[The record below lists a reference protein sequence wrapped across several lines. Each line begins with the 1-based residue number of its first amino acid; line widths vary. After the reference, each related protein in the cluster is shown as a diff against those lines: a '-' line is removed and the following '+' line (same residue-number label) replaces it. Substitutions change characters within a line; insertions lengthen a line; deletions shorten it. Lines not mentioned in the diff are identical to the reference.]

1 MKKATPKKSP
11 AKKNPATAKKNAIAQ
26 SRGLSEAQ
34 FRKIALSFPGAVEGS
49 SYGKPSILILKKYFT
64 RLRAEDNSLTL
75 YVGSLDER
83 EMLIESDP
91 ATFHVTDH
99 YRDYPVV
106 LARLDRLDAKTLQ
119 AMLERRWRQIAP
131 KKLVKELEGNSST
144 NKK

>member
-1 MKKATPKKSP
+1 MKKATSKKSP
-11 AKKNPATAKKNAIAQ
+11 GKKQPAAAKKKASAN

-34 FRKIALSFPGAVEGS
+34 FKKIALSFPGAVEGS

-83 EMLIESDP
+83 EMLIDSDP

-99 YRDYPVV
+99 YRDYPIV
-106 LARLDRLDAKTLQ
+106 LARLDRLDAATLK
-119 AMLERRWRQIAP
+119 AMLERRWREIAP
-131 KKLVKELEGNSST
+131 KKLVREWENSSST
-144 NKK
+144 TKK